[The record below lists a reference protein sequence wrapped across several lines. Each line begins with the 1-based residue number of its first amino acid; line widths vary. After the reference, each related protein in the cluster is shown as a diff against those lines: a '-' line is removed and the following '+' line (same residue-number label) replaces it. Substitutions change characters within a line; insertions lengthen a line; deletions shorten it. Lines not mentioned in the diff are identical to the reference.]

1 MTATSNPK
9 QLMRIARR
17 AINEEDYVTATQ
29 ALVGLVEDAHQRG
42 DKSDEARHLSN
53 LSLLYNRLGLSEKS
67 LEHMNYALVLVREL
81 HDRTTEEGLLGN
93 MGNILRE
100 LKQYD
105 QAIRCLN
112 QALVIAQEIGD
123 VRGRGIWLGNL
134 GLVYD
139 DLGDYDSAIELHKQ
153 SVKVAQTMHDQ
164 KGLAQRLVSL
174 GNSYMNLDFPLNA
187 IDPYYEA
194 ITIYR
199 QLGDKSNLILRL
211 SMVAGLL
218 VRIAKNTRPERRQEH
233 LQLALE
239 HLEEAYQ
246 LTEKTGDEIA
256 RASLLR
262 SVAGI
267 YHLMGKT
274 TDAVDTYRH
283 VIELFH
289 ALNMPTQAQ
298 QSEKELEE
306 LRA

>member
-29 ALVGLVEDAHQRG
+29 ALMGLVEDAHQRG
-42 DKSDEARHLSN
+42 DQSDEARHLSN

-67 LEHMNYALVLVREL
+67 LEHMNRALILVREL

-100 LKQYD
+100 LKQYE

-112 QALVIAQEIGD
+112 QALLIAQEIGD
-123 VRGRGIWLGNL
+123 VRGRGIWLSNL

-139 DLGDYDSAIELHKQ
+139 DLEDYDSAIELHKQ
-153 SVKVAQTMHDQ
+153 SVKVAQTMRDQ

-187 IDPYYEA
+187 IEPYYEA
-194 ITIYR
+194 IAIYR

-211 SMVAGLL
+211 SMVAGLR
-218 VRIAKNTRPERRQEH
+218 VRIAKNTRPERRGEH
-233 LQLALE
+233 LQFALD

-246 LTEKTGDEIA
+246 LTETLADEIA

-262 SVAGI
+262 SIAGV
-267 YHLMGKT
+267 YHLMGRL
-274 TDAVDTYRH
+274 DEAILTYQH
-283 VIELFH
+283 VIDLFQT
-289 ALNMPTQAQ
+289 LNMPNQAQ
-298 QSEKELEE
+298 QIEKELQE
-306 LRA
+306 LLA